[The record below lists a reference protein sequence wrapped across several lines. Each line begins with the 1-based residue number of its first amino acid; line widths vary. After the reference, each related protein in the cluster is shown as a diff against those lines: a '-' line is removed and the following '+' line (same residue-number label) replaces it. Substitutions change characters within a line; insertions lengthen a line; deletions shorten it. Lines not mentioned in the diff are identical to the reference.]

1 MKPYIVD
8 ASAVCLIHGE
18 ILTTSWKSD
27 NCSRQL
33 SNVSNSNIKRFFQTD
48 LQNIFSFE
56 RGRVLRWH
64 GITSVDNGLLKKCF
78 FYWKFWLVTSFKVK
92 AKICCGSAT
101 KSEALH
107 QFQSTWC
114 ICSSGAKDFHFKI
127 LFLI

>member
-48 LQNIFSFE
+48 LQISF
-56 RGRVLRWH
+56 
-64 GITSVDNGLLKKCF
+64 LLKEAGCYGDMESLQLITVCSKN
-78 FYWKFWLVTSFKVK
+78 VSF
-92 AKICCGSAT
+92 T
-101 KSEALH
+101 EN
-107 QFQSTWC
+107 F
-114 ICSSGAKDFHFKI
+114 D
-127 LFLI
+127 